1 MAVSH
6 RDFSVPG
13 NLLAAAR
20 EEGREEWLASLPA
33 TVARFAEEW
42 ALTVGAPFEP
52 GGQTAWVA
60 PAVTARGEERVL
72 KIAWRHAEADHEGDG
87 LRIWAGRGA
96 VVLFEVVELDETII
110 LLLERCRPGSPL
122 SNAPEP
128 AQDEVIAGL
137 LRRLWVE
144 PPVGHRFRPLQE
156 MCSRWADQ
164 FDAERAAGHVGLD
177 PTLAA
182 HGIDLFRSLAATA
195 DRTVLLC
202 TDLHAGN
209 VLAADREP
217 WLLIDPKPYVG
228 DPTYDVVQHLL
239 NCPARLH
246 ANPDRL
252 IGRIADLLDLDR
264 NRLRL
269 WMFARCVQESLGWP
283 ELADV
288 ARRLRPDEA
297 SV

>member
-1 MAVSH
+1 MSH
-6 RDFSVPG
+6 SGFSVPS

-33 TVARFAEEW
+33 TVARCTTEW
-42 ALTVGAPFEP
+42 ALTVGPPYEP

-60 PAVTARGEERVL
+60 SAVTVRGEERVL
-72 KIAWRHAEADHEGDG
+72 KVAWRHPEADHEADG
-87 LRIWAGRGA
+87 LRVWAGRGA
-96 VVLFEVVELDETII
+96 VVLFDVVEFDETIV
-110 LLLERCRPGSPL
+110 LLLERCWPGSPL

-128 AQDEVIAGL
+128 TQDEVIAGL
-137 LRRLWVE
+137 LPRLWVE

-156 MCSRWADQ
+156 MCARWADQ
-164 FDAERAAGHVGLD
+164 FDAERAAGQVGLD
-177 PTLAA
+177 AALAEE
-182 HGIDLFRSLAATA
+182 GIDLFGSLAATA
-195 DRTVLLC
+195 ERTVLLS

-209 VLAADREP
+209 VLAAEREP
-217 WLLIDPKPYVG
+217 WLLVDPKPYVG

-252 IGRIADLLDLDR
+252 IGRLADLLDLDR

-288 ARRLRPDEA
+288 ARRLRPL
-297 SV
+297 